1 MALRATLILVIRSF
15 RHAGLEKFFTT
26 GSKSGIRPAHE
37 RKLRLQLTVLD
48 SATKIGDIAKFQA
61 WSLHALK
68 GEMAGKWAISVNGN
82 WRLVFEFDGMDVHLV
97 DYKDYH

>member
-1 MALRATLILVIRSF
+1 MIRSF
-15 RHAGLEKFFTT
+15 RHAGLEKFFKT
-26 GSKSGIRPAHE
+26 GSKSGIQPAHE

-48 SATKIGDIAKFQA
+48 TATKVGDIADFTA

-82 WRLVFEFDGMDVHLV
+82 WRLVFEFDGKDVHLV